1 MTFGQQP
8 QNNGQ
13 YNPQYNTPDYNAAQQ
28 SGYGQQYAQSGYGQ
42 NYYAQPQGAPTYQ
55 YVPQGTGAGAGAATI
70 NTTMTYN
77 YEEARRVSV
86 TKVYGEM
93 TIGILVTAV
102 VAVLGQITGAYYS
115 FLMAT
120 GMVGLIGLCVVQI
133 ALAVVLGMRV
143 TKMKSAT
150 ARVMFYVYAASMGFT
165 LSSIFMVYDLG
176 SIGVALGVTAAFFFA
191 LTMFGMTT
199 KFNMLKAGPIL
210 MIGLIVLIISQI
222 VLAFVQVDGMT
233 KIVCAIG
240 LILFAGM
247 TIYDAQSDARAADRI
262 RGPGPG
268 NGQEDLHPVRPEPV
282 PRLREHVPV
291 HPAAA
296 RQQGLA
302 STADWRAA
310 CSLPVKRHSPT
321 TLWPGFFMSVT
332 FAR

>member
-55 YVPQGTGAGAGAATI
+55 YAPQDAAGAGAGAGAATI

-86 TKVYGEM
+86 AKVYGEM

-150 ARVMFYVYAASMGFT
+150 ARVMFYVYAALMGFT

-199 KFNMLKAGPIL
+199 KFDMLKAGPIL

-247 TIYDAQSDARAADRI
+247 AIYDAQSTRALLTEYEAQ
-262 RGPGPG
+262 GPEMVKKISILCALNLYLDFVNMFLYILQLLG
-268 NGQEDLHPVRPEPV
+268 NRD
-282 PRLREHVPV
+282 
-291 HPAAA
+291 
-296 RQQGLA
+296 
-302 STADWRAA
+302 
-310 CSLPVKRHSPT
+310 
-321 TLWPGFFMSVT
+321 
-332 FAR
+332 

>member
-8 QNNGQ
+8 RNNGQ

-55 YVPQGTGAGAGAATI
+55 YAPQDAAGAGAGAATI

-150 ARVMFYVYAASMGFT
+150 ARVMFYVYAALMGFT

-247 TIYDAQSDARAADRI
+247 TIYDAQSTRALLTEYEAQ
-262 RGPGPG
+262 GPEMVKKISILCALNLYLDFVNMFLYILQLLG
-268 NGQEDLHPVRPEPV
+268 NRD
-282 PRLREHVPV
+282 
-291 HPAAA
+291 
-296 RQQGLA
+296 
-302 STADWRAA
+302 
-310 CSLPVKRHSPT
+310 
-321 TLWPGFFMSVT
+321 
-332 FAR
+332 

>member
-28 SGYGQQYAQSGYGQ
+28 SGYGQQYSQSGYGQ

-55 YVPQGTGAGAGAATI
+55 YAPQDAAGAGAGAATI

-93 TIGILVTAV
+93 IIGILVTAV

-143 TKMKSAT
+143 IKMKSAT
-150 ARVMFYVYAASMGFT
+150 ARVMFYVYAALMGFT

-199 KFNMLKAGPIL
+199 KFDMLKAGPIL

-247 TIYDAQSDARAADRI
+247 AIYDAQSTRALLTEYEAQ
-262 RGPGPG
+262 GPEMVKKISILCALNLYLDFVNMFLYILQLLG
-268 NGQEDLHPVRPEPV
+268 NRD
-282 PRLREHVPV
+282 
-291 HPAAA
+291 
-296 RQQGLA
+296 
-302 STADWRAA
+302 
-310 CSLPVKRHSPT
+310 
-321 TLWPGFFMSVT
+321 
-332 FAR
+332 

>member
-55 YVPQGTGAGAGAATI
+55 YVPQGTGAGAATI

-150 ARVMFYVYAASMGFT
+150 ARVMFYVYAALMGFT

-247 TIYDAQSDARAADRI
+247 TIYDAQSTRALLTEYEAQ
-262 RGPGPG
+262 GPEMVKKISILCALNLYLAFVNMFLYILQLLG
-268 NGQEDLHPVRPEPV
+268 NRD
-282 PRLREHVPV
+282 
-291 HPAAA
+291 
-296 RQQGLA
+296 
-302 STADWRAA
+302 
-310 CSLPVKRHSPT
+310 
-321 TLWPGFFMSVT
+321 
-332 FAR
+332 

>member
-150 ARVMFYVYAASMGFT
+150 ARVMFYVYAALMGFT

-210 MIGLIVLIISQI
+210 MIGLIVLIISQ
-222 VLAFVQVDGMT
+222 
-233 KIVCAIG
+233 
-240 LILFAGM
+240 
-247 TIYDAQSDARAADRI
+247 DR
-262 RGPGPG
+262 
-268 NGQEDLHPVRPEPV
+268 
-282 PRLREHVPV
+282 
-291 HPAAA
+291 
-296 RQQGLA
+296 
-302 STADWRAA
+302 
-310 CSLPVKRHSPT
+310 K
-321 TLWPGFFMSVT
+321 SVV
-332 FAR
+332 

>member
-55 YVPQGTGAGAGAATI
+55 YAPQDAAGAGAGAATI

-143 TKMKSAT
+143 T
-150 ARVMFYVYAASMGFT
+150 MFYVYAALMGFT

-247 TIYDAQSDARAADRI
+247 TIYDAQSTRALLTEYEAQ
-262 RGPGPG
+262 GPEMVKKISILCALNLYLDFVNMFLYILQLLG
-268 NGQEDLHPVRPEPV
+268 NRD
-282 PRLREHVPV
+282 
-291 HPAAA
+291 
-296 RQQGLA
+296 
-302 STADWRAA
+302 
-310 CSLPVKRHSPT
+310 
-321 TLWPGFFMSVT
+321 
-332 FAR
+332 

>member
-55 YVPQGTGAGAGAATI
+55 YAPQDAAGAGAGAATI
-70 NTTMTYN
+70 NTTMTFSD
-77 YEEARRVSV
+77 EEAGRGSV
-86 TKVYGEM
+86 TGVYGEW
-93 TIGILVTAV
+93 TSGLLVTAV

-133 ALAVVLGMRV
+133 ALAVVFGMRV

-150 ARVMFYVYAASMGFT
+150 ARVMFYVYAALMGFT

-247 TIYDAQSDARAADRI
+247 TIYDAQSTRALLTEYEAQ
-262 RGPGPG
+262 GPEMVKKISILCALNLYLDFVNMFLYILQLLG
-268 NGQEDLHPVRPEPV
+268 NRD
-282 PRLREHVPV
+282 
-291 HPAAA
+291 
-296 RQQGLA
+296 
-302 STADWRAA
+302 
-310 CSLPVKRHSPT
+310 
-321 TLWPGFFMSVT
+321 
-332 FAR
+332 

>member
-150 ARVMFYVYAASMGFT
+150 ARVMFYVYAALMGFT
-165 LSSIFMVYDLG
+165 LSSI
-176 SIGVALGVTAAFFFA
+176 FFA

-247 TIYDAQSDARAADRI
+247 TIYDAQSTRALLTEYEAQ
-262 RGPGPG
+262 GPEMVKKISILCALNLYLDFVNMFLYILQLLG
-268 NGQEDLHPVRPEPV
+268 NRD
-282 PRLREHVPV
+282 
-291 HPAAA
+291 
-296 RQQGLA
+296 
-302 STADWRAA
+302 
-310 CSLPVKRHSPT
+310 
-321 TLWPGFFMSVT
+321 
-332 FAR
+332 

>member
-28 SGYGQQYAQSGYGQ
+28 SGYGQQSAQSGYGQ

-55 YVPQGTGAGAGAATI
+55 YAPQDAAGAGAGDAAI

-150 ARVMFYVYAASMGFT
+150 ARVMFYVYAALMGFT

-247 TIYDAQSDARAADRI
+247 TIYDAQSTRALLTEYEAQ
-262 RGPGPG
+262 GPEMVKKISILCALNLYLDFVNMFLYILQLLG
-268 NGQEDLHPVRPEPV
+268 NRD
-282 PRLREHVPV
+282 
-291 HPAAA
+291 
-296 RQQGLA
+296 
-302 STADWRAA
+302 
-310 CSLPVKRHSPT
+310 
-321 TLWPGFFMSVT
+321 
-332 FAR
+332 

>member
-28 SGYGQQYAQSGYGQ
+28 SGYGQQYAQSDYGQ

-55 YVPQGTGAGAGAATI
+55 YAPQDAAGAGAGAATI

-86 TKVYGEM
+86 AKVYGEM

-150 ARVMFYVYAASMGFT
+150 ARVMFYVYAALMGFT

-199 KFNMLKAGPIL
+199 KFDMLKAGPIL

-247 TIYDAQSDARAADRI
+247 TIYDAQSTRALLTEYEAQ
-262 RGPGPG
+262 GPEMVKKISILCALNLYLDFVNMFLYILQLLG
-268 NGQEDLHPVRPEPV
+268 NRD
-282 PRLREHVPV
+282 
-291 HPAAA
+291 
-296 RQQGLA
+296 
-302 STADWRAA
+302 
-310 CSLPVKRHSPT
+310 
-321 TLWPGFFMSVT
+321 
-332 FAR
+332 

>member
-1 MTFGQQP
+1 M
-8 QNNGQ
+8 
-13 YNPQYNTPDYNAAQQ
+13 
-28 SGYGQQYAQSGYGQ
+28 
-42 NYYAQPQGAPTYQ
+42 
-55 YVPQGTGAGAGAATI
+55 
-70 NTTMTYN
+70 
-77 YEEARRVSV
+77 

-120 GMVGLIGLCVVQI
+120 GMVGLIGLCVAQI

-150 ARVMFYVYAASMGFT
+150 ARVMFYVYAALMGFS

-247 TIYDAQSDARAADRI
+247 TIYDAQSTRALLTEYEAQ
-262 RGPGPG
+262 GPEMVKKISILCAL
-268 NGQEDLHPVRPEPV
+268 NLYLDFVNML
-282 PRLREHVPV
+282 
-291 HPAAA
+291 
-296 RQQGLA
+296 
-302 STADWRAA
+302 
-310 CSLPVKRHSPT
+310 SLIHI
-321 TLWPGFFMSVT
+321 
-332 FAR
+332 

>member
-55 YVPQGTGAGAGAATI
+55 YAPQDAAGAGAGAATI
-70 NTTMTYN
+70 NKTMTYN

-150 ARVMFYVYAASMGFT
+150 ARVMFYVYAALMGFT

-247 TIYDAQSDARAADRI
+247 TIYDAQSTRALLTEYEAQ
-262 RGPGPG
+262 GPEMVKKISILCALNLYLDFVNMFLYILQLLG
-268 NGQEDLHPVRPEPV
+268 NRD
-282 PRLREHVPV
+282 
-291 HPAAA
+291 
-296 RQQGLA
+296 
-302 STADWRAA
+302 
-310 CSLPVKRHSPT
+310 
-321 TLWPGFFMSVT
+321 
-332 FAR
+332 

>member
-8 QNNGQ
+8 RNNGQ

-28 SGYGQQYAQSGYGQ
+28 AGYGQQYAQADYGQ
-42 NYYAQPQGAPTYQ
+42 QNYRYAQPQGAPTYQ
-55 YVPQGTGAGAGAATI
+55 YAPQGAAGAGAGAAAI

-77 YEEARRVSV
+77 YEQARRVSV

-93 TIGILVTAV
+93 TIGVLVTAV
-102 VAVLGQITGAYYS
+102 VAVLGQATGAYYS

-120 GMVGLIGLCVVQI
+120 GMMGLIGLCVVQV

-150 ARVMFYVYAASMGFT
+150 ARVMFYVYAALMGFT

-199 KFNMLKAGPIL
+199 KFDMLKAGPIL

-247 TIYDAQSDARAADRI
+247 TIYDAQSTRVLLSQYEAQ
-262 RGPGPG
+262 GPEMIKKISILCALNLYLDFVNMFLYILQLLG
-268 NGQEDLHPVRPEPV
+268 NRD
-282 PRLREHVPV
+282 
-291 HPAAA
+291 
-296 RQQGLA
+296 
-302 STADWRAA
+302 
-310 CSLPVKRHSPT
+310 
-321 TLWPGFFMSVT
+321 
-332 FAR
+332 

>member
-150 ARVMFYVYAASMGFT
+150 ARVMFYVYAALMGFT

-191 LTMFGMTT
+191 LT
-199 KFNMLKAGPIL
+199 
-210 MIGLIVLIISQI
+210 
-222 VLAFVQVDGMT
+222 

-247 TIYDAQSDARAADRI
+247 TIYDAQSTRALLTEYEAQ
-262 RGPGPG
+262 GPEMVKKISILCALNLYLDFVNMFLYILQLLG
-268 NGQEDLHPVRPEPV
+268 NRD
-282 PRLREHVPV
+282 
-291 HPAAA
+291 
-296 RQQGLA
+296 
-302 STADWRAA
+302 
-310 CSLPVKRHSPT
+310 
-321 TLWPGFFMSVT
+321 
-332 FAR
+332 

>member
-55 YVPQGTGAGAGAATI
+55 YAPQDAAGAGAGAATI

-150 ARVMFYVYAASMGFT
+150 ARVMFYVYAALMGFT
-165 LSSIFMVYDLG
+165 LSSLFMV
-176 SIGVALGVTAAFFFA
+176 
-191 LTMFGMTT
+191 
-199 KFNMLKAGPIL
+199 
-210 MIGLIVLIISQI
+210 
-222 VLAFVQVDGMT
+222 
-233 KIVCAIG
+233 
-240 LILFAGM
+240 
-247 TIYDAQSDARAADRI
+247 
-262 RGPGPG
+262 
-268 NGQEDLHPVRPEPV
+268 
-282 PRLREHVPV
+282 
-291 HPAAA
+291 
-296 RQQGLA
+296 
-302 STADWRAA
+302 
-310 CSLPVKRHSPT
+310 
-321 TLWPGFFMSVT
+321 
-332 FAR
+332 

>member
-150 ARVMFYVYAASMGFT
+150 ARVMFYVYAALMGFT

-176 SIGVALGVTAAFFFA
+176 SIGVALGATAAFFFA

-210 MIGLIVLIISQI
+210 MIGLMPRQPIGERHVACPSNVTARPHCGRAFSCLSHSH
-222 VLAFVQVDGMT
+222 VRLAPREKTRTRRHAEPVVD
-233 KIVCAIG
+233 
-240 LILFAGM
+240 
-247 TIYDAQSDARAADRI
+247 RADLGFCVRGA
-262 RGPGPG
+262 GPGHG
-268 NGQEDLHPVRPEPV
+268 FDVADVLQRRALH
-282 PRLREHVPV
+282 
-291 HPAAA
+291 A
-296 RQQGLA
+296 G
-302 STADWRAA
+302 STVFGADSAVDA
-310 CSLPVKRHSPT
+310 
-321 TLWPGFFMSVT
+321 WPGE
-332 FAR
+332 RG